1 MHCLAAASKIYDT
14 IASLAAEALWAIVGG
29 GERQQ
34 LLLIVVG
41 KESPSSPF
49 HVIIFSWLLCW
60 GDRRSERDDNF
71 IVPVDGL
78 VALPPPY
85 CVVVYFWRWFS
96 RRSHRIVIVVRTCA
110 PPPLPE
116 VQFDCCVRNSP
127 PQLNAPVRRCPRR
140 SWLCLRRRCRVS
152 MARPLREAGLMG
164 AMPREAGSLG
174 GREGGE

>member
-1 MHCLAAASKIYDT
+1 MP
-14 IASLAAEALWAIVGG
+14 
-29 GERQQ
+29 RPPPPF
-34 LLLIVVG
+34 LLLLPLSFSLSLGRSRLRLPSASSFLVG
-41 KESPSSPF
+41 CCVGVTGGTSAMIISSF
-49 HVIIFSWLLCW
+49 LLMAQS
-60 GDRRSERDDNF
+60 R
-71 IVPVDGL
+71 
-78 VALPPPY
+78 PPPY

-116 VQFDCCVRNSP
+116 VQCDGWVRNSP